1 MGIPRWVRAGLRLST
16 IAILAFIYIPI
27 GIIVLYS
34 FNAAKVATWP
44 ITSFTIDWYLKA
56 FSDQGI
62 RDSVGNSIQAAV
74 GATLLALLFGSLLSL
89 AVARHQFFG
98 RQSISFLVIL
108 PLALPGIVTGLAL
121 NTAFRQIGVPFGL
134 FTIIVGHATF
144 CVVVMYNNAI
154 ARLNRTSRSFEEA
167 SADLGADTFMT
178 FRRVT
183 FPAIRTALVAGGLL
197 AFALSF
203 DEIIVTNFL
212 AGPGV
217 QTLPIWIFSNYSRP
231 NQLPLV
237 NVAAVLVLIA
247 SIVPVYVASRLTA
260 DPSAV
265 PGRQDL
271 IPAEPAPA
279 LPLHPDEDRQDRDR
293 PRGHGAAKGATH
305 WAPPPA
311 RPARPAGGRPLRGV
325 PGPRPPPRSLS
336 GAPYPRLTWRC
347 ARGLHRRLVVRREVA
362 AGVLLEVQQAALA
375 AEPVGDALVL
385 EREQAGGGVD
395 LHPADGID
403 RDGHGV
409 LLGWYSHGVY
419 GRRTIAPMDSPD
431 STRSDASCSTSAPV
445 SSRRSARPSSRPAR

>member
-1 MGIPRWVRAGLRLST
+1 MGIPRWVAIALRLAT
-16 IAILAFIYIPI
+16 LAILGFIYVPI

-44 ITSFTIDWYLKA
+44 ISSFTIDWYVKA
-56 FSDQGI
+56 FSDAGI
-62 RDSVGNSIQAAV
+62 RAAVGNSIEAAV
-74 GATLLALLFGSLLSL
+74 GATLLALLFGSLLAL
-89 AVARHQFFG
+89 AVGRHRFFG
-98 RQSISFLVIL
+98 RESIALIVIL

-121 NTAFRQIGVPFGL
+121 NTAFRTIGLPFGL

-154 ARLNRTSRSFEEA
+154 ARFRRTSRSFEEA

-247 SIVPVYVASRLTA
+247 SIIPVWVAARLTS
-260 DPSAV
+260 DPAAV
-265 PGRQDL
+265 PG
-271 IPAEPAPA
+271 
-279 LPLHPDEDRQDRDR
+279 
-293 PRGHGAAKGATH
+293 
-305 WAPPPA
+305 A
-311 RPARPAGGRPLRGV
+311 R
-325 PGPRPPPRSLS
+325 
-336 GAPYPRLTWRC
+336 T
-347 ARGLHRRLVVRREVA
+347 
-362 AGVLLEVQQAALA
+362 
-375 AEPVGDALVL
+375 
-385 EREQAGGGVD
+385 
-395 LHPADGID
+395 
-403 RDGHGV
+403 
-409 LLGWYSHGVY
+409 
-419 GRRTIAPMDSPD
+419 
-431 STRSDASCSTSAPV
+431 
-445 SSRRSARPSSRPAR
+445 